1 MNEYLLTAE
10 LAGSG
15 KSHCTIY
22 ASDDNAAIF
31 EGTFEVLNRASD
43 KGSGSRVIWANG
55 AIRLMNKL
63 TGEVIKTMDA
73 K

>member
-10 LAGSG
+10 LKGSG
-15 KSHCTIY
+15 KSHRTIY
-22 ASDDNAAIF
+22 ASNDNQAIF
-31 EGTFEVLNRASD
+31 DGTFEVLELASD

-55 AIRLMNKL
+55 EIRLMNKA